1 MEHRETLNSVG
12 DTEVRLDDGLEM
24 AVGML
29 N

>member
-1 MEHRETLNSVG
+1 MECRETLNSVG
-12 DTEVRLDDGLEM
+12 DMEVRLDDGLER

>member
-1 MEHRETLNSVG
+1 MECRETLNSTG
-12 DTEVRLDDGLEM
+12 DMEVRLDDGLEM